1 MADDLQSLLRVARKN
16 APEVDHAA
24 WVRVENALRQEFGA
38 QKIYIASRKKKH
50 QLDVLEN
57 APPDADAKQ
66 LSRML
71 GVTVQHARRLKKLV

>member
-57 APPDADAKQ
+57 APPDADAKR
-66 LSRML
+66 LAEML
-71 GVTVQHARRLKKLV
+71 GVSERQAHRIKRLR